1 MGLASR
7 ERTKTYFEWAAIRQS
22 YASKEDTLK
31 NGAFVES
38 CCRKLSDGT
47 IQLFVGVYS
56 AEGKP
61 ILEDYTEDVQDMTV
75 EQALNWGLDRG
86 RSVGN
91 GQKSE

>member
-7 ERTKTYFEWAAIRQS
+7 QRTGAYFKWAAIRQS
-22 YASKEDTLK
+22 YASKEDTLT

-47 IQLFVGVYS
+47 IQLFLGVYS
-56 AEGKP
+56 ADGKP
-61 ILEDYTEDVQDMTV
+61 IVEDYTEDVQGMTV
-75 EQALNWGLDRG
+75 EQALDWGLDRG

-91 GQKSE
+91 GQKIQ

>member
-7 ERTKTYFEWAAIRQS
+7 QRTKTYFEWAAVRQS
-22 YASKEDTLK
+22 YVSKEDTLT

-38 CCRKLSDGT
+38 CCRQLSDGT

-61 ILEDYTEDVQDMTV
+61 IVEDYTDDVKDMTV
-75 EQALNWGLDRG
+75 GQAIDWGLDRG

>member
-7 ERTKTYFEWAAIRQS
+7 QRTKTYLEWAAVRMP

-31 NGAFVES
+31 NGVFVKS
-38 CCRKLSDGT
+38 CCRTLSDGT

-61 ILEDYTEDVQDMTV
+61 IVEDYTDDVQNMTF
-75 EQALNWGLDRG
+75 EQALDWGLDRG